1 MATTLTTSVFDNLV
15 HEIETA
21 EIKLKLFNSSVSGK
35 EQGCEAKVLEEEINL
50 LKQSVPEG
58 IVGDDGDTGLHYYTA
73 VGELEKE
80 VAELRKLSEIT
91 KLSVDSNKQT
101 LENLHQMIQEQREVV
116 SNLEKDVEKETPM
129 EDTGTEEANRLLS
142 DIKSNNAILSEL
154 KSSFRDLID
163 SQMRSES
170 ETGPNSCV
178 GLLLQL
184 LWKLFVTSGPAAA
197 VINLSQLQFEV
208 DQEAVE
214 QLVSAGI
221 VTQESDEIIKLV
233 NFACD

>member
-1 MATTLTTSVFDNLV
+1 MAATLTNSVFDNLI

-21 EIKLKLFNSSVSGK
+21 EVKLNLLHSNVSGK
-35 EQGCEAKVLEEEINL
+35 EQGSEFKVLEEEINL

-80 VAELRKLSEIT
+80 VSELRKLSEVT
-91 KLSVDSNKQT
+91 KHSVESNTKT
-101 LENLHQMIQEQREVV
+101 LENLREMIKEQEEVV
-116 SNLEKDVEKETPM
+116 LNLEKEVEKETPM
-129 EDTGTEEANRLLS
+129 EDTGTEEANRLLA
-142 DIKSNNAILSEL
+142 DIKSNKLIMSEL

-170 ETGPNSCV
+170 ETGPNSCI
-178 GLLLQL
+178 GLMIQL
-184 LWKLFVTSGPAAA
+184 LWKLFVTSGPDAA
-197 VINLSQLQFEV
+197 VVNLSQLQFEV

-214 QLVSAGI
+214 QLINAGI
-221 VTQESDEIIKLV
+221 VTQEAEDTIRLV
-233 NFACD
+233 NFTCD

>member
-80 VAELRKLSEIT
+80 VAELRKLSEILPQCSSFLDET
-91 KLSVDSNKQT
+91 TVEMTELPDKLIRTWAAQLVTVLSSLHYREVIIRDLNPSNLLLDSNGHVKLTYQV
-101 LENLHQMIQEQREVV
+101 N
-116 SNLEKDVEKETPM
+116 TP
-129 EDTGTEEANRLLS
+129 L
-142 DIKSNNAILSEL
+142 
-154 KSSFRDLID
+154 
-163 SQMRSES
+163 
-170 ETGPNSCV
+170 
-178 GLLLQL
+178 
-184 LWKLFVTSGPAAA
+184 
-197 VINLSQLQFEV
+197 
-208 DQEAVE
+208 
-214 QLVSAGI
+214 
-221 VTQESDEIIKLV
+221 
-233 NFACD
+233 

>member
-1 MATTLTTSVFDNLV
+1 MAATLTNSVFDNLI

-21 EIKLKLFNSSVSGK
+21 EVKLNLLNSNVSGK
-35 EQGCEAKVLEEEINL
+35 EQGSEFKVLEEEINL

-80 VAELRKLSEIT
+80 VSELRKLSEVT
-91 KLSVDSNKQT
+91 KHSVESNTKT
-101 LENLHQMIQEQREVV
+101 LENLREMIKEQEEVV
-116 SNLEKDVEKETPM
+116 LNLEKEVEKETPM
-129 EDTGTEEANRLLS
+129 EDTGTEEANRLLA
-142 DIKSNNAILSEL
+142 DIKSNKLIMSEL

-170 ETGPNSCV
+170 ETGPNSCI
-178 GLLLQL
+178 GLMIQL
-184 LWKLFVTSGPAAA
+184 LWKLFVTSGPDAA
-197 VINLSQLQFEV
+197 VVNLSQLQFEV

-214 QLVSAGI
+214 QLISAGI
-221 VTQESDEIIKLV
+221 VTQEAEDTIRLV
-233 NFACD
+233 NFTCD